1 MEWLKACVV
10 FSGGIWRDALWDL
23 EQTRTFLH
31 WLAQI
36 QQGQGTQKWPH
47 VLLKDEFLS
56 CLGAFALGVECS
68 FPRSVQDWLPL
79 DLQFSTSVSSLK
91 RPSLK
96 WSLLHPPVT
105 VHHIPAFMSFMHI
118 PIFVVK
124 LLSGVWFFVTAW
136 TAARQASLSFT
147 ISWSLLK
154 FMSIELMRLSNHLML
169 CCPLLLLPSYSKCF
183 LFFFFF
189 YWCIYLL
196 NVCFPHWN
204 VSSRG

>member
-79 DLQFSTSVSSLK
+79 DLQFSTSVSSLE

-136 TAARQASLSFT
+136 TAARRLPCPSLSPGVCSNSCPLSWWGYLT
-147 ISWSLLK
+147 ISCSVALFSFCLHIQNA
-154 FMSIELMRLSNHLML
+154 F
-169 CCPLLLLPSYSKCF
+169 
-183 LFFFFF
+183 FFFFF